1 MMGSPAR
8 AGEFRRCARVLVGC
22 VHIGRW
28 EVRLGRVETFETFYT
43 PPNLACLQVSEGRS
57 ALASEPHQ
65 SSTHRSAVF
74 ANVFGRFSCQQRG
87 ELQHANM

>member
-43 PPNLACLQVSEGRS
+43 PPNLACWAAGERRS
-57 ALASEPHQ
+57 IGHRERRIALGAI
-65 SSTHRSAVF
+65 SSNAGCAALFTV
-74 ANVFGRFSCQQRG
+74 
-87 ELQHANM
+87 

>member
-22 VHIGRW
+22 GHIGRW

-43 PPNLACLQVSEGRS
+43 PPNLACLQVSEGRPS
-57 ALASEPHQ
+57 
-65 SSTHRSAVF
+65 R
-74 ANVFGRFSCQQRG
+74 ANLIARRLFSNAGRFCER
-87 ELQHANM
+87 LWPFLLAKT

>member
-1 MMGSPAR
+1 MMMGSPAR

-43 PPNLACLQVSEGRS
+43 RRIWRVDTGERRS
-57 ALASEPHQ
+57 AIAIARRRRDFFECWHGPFL
-65 SSTHRSAVF
+65 
-74 ANVFGRFSCQQRG
+74 
-87 ELQHANM
+87 